1 MYERNDGLMR
11 GSREE
16 RIQEVLDLREY
27 EWDFD
32 TLLGIIQGLLDHAED
47 VRLAA
52 METLLEIAGQK
63 KVPMSL
69 SSVSVIEYFMFSFNA
84 STKAAQKI
92 FRFLIDNTDIPGA
105 NEAIERSLLRDVRN
119 EDFEKFIDIIVEA
132 RKLEFLKALEDK
144 KLSKTKAKILE
155 NALNR

>member
-1 MYERNDGLMR
+1 MYERNDGLLR

-16 RIQEVLDLREY
+16 RIQEVHDLREY

-52 METLLEIAGQK
+52 METLLEIARQK

-69 SSVSVIEYFMFSFNA
+69 SSISVIEYFMFSFTV
-84 STKAAQKI
+84 STKAAQRILK
-92 FRFLIDNTDIPGA
+92 FLFNNNLIVK
-105 NEAIERSLLRDVRN
+105 LLQ
-119 EDFEKFIDIIVEA
+119 
-132 RKLEFLKALEDK
+132 
-144 KLSKTKAKILE
+144 
-155 NALNR
+155 